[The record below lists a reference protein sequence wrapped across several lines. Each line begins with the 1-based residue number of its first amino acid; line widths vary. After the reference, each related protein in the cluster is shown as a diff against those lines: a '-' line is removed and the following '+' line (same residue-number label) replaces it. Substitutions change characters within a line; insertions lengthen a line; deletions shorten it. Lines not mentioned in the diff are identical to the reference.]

1 MQSLDQC
8 VKSSSLTEYGR
19 PWCIVHARSSSL
31 VVDTEWWYYGSYI
44 GSLTLSRDHLDS
56 DTNTYVHSRRN
67 RLQCTTPVYDSS
79 ARHIINFS
87 SADQVTMNCLTDFCQ
102 RKCVAEGST

>member
-44 GSLTLSRDHLDS
+44 GSLTLSRDHLDATPILMYTQGVIDS
-56 DTNTYVHSRRN
+56 SV
-67 RLQCTTPVYDSS
+67 RLQCTTPVR
-79 ARHIINFS
+79 AI
-87 SADQVTMNCLTDFCQ
+87 L
-102 RKCVAEGST
+102 